1 MSGDIQLTIDGQKIQ
16 AKQGQT
22 IVQAAQDN
30 GIFIPT
36 LCALRAEQKNGLKND
51 LAPGACRIC
60 TVMING
66 RPMAACTTPVAHD
79 MVVEND
85 TEELNELR
93 KTILELLFVEGNH
106 FCPSCEKS
114 GSCDLQALA
123 YRYQMLAP
131 RFRYAFPD
139 REVHAESPKLLLDRN
154 RCILCRRCA
163 EAIRTPEG
171 KPFFGFNKRGDKSTI
186 IMDKELV
193 KDISDE
199 QAQQAMNICPVGSI
213 IYKGKGFDTPIG
225 QRKYDQN
232 PIGSDTISDTTGS
245 ETNCS
250 SEENEEKMAEGEQS

>member
-1 MSGDIQLTIDGQKIQ
+1 MSEEIPLTIDDQKIQ
-16 AKQGQT
+16 AQQGQT
-22 IVQAAQDN
+22 IVQAAQEN
-30 GIFIPT
+30 NIFIPT
-36 LCALRAEQKNGLKND
+36 LCALRAEQKNGLQKD

-60 TVMING
+60 TVMVNG
-66 RPMAACTTPVAHD
+66 RPMAACTTPVAKD

-85 TEELNELR
+85 TEELNALR

-123 YRYQMLAP
+123 YRYQMMAP

-139 REVHAESPKLLLDRN
+139 REVHAESSKLLLDRN

-199 QAQQAMNICPVGSI
+199 QAQQAMHICPVGCI
-213 IYKGKGFDTPIG
+213 IYKGKGFDTPMG

-232 PIGSDTISDTTGS
+232 PIGSEMTGS
-245 ETNCS
+245 DCSCS
-250 SEENEEKMAEGEQS
+250 SQKKTAEGEQS

>member
-1 MSGDIQLTIDGQKIQ
+1 MSEDITLTIDDQKIQ

-22 IVQAAQDN
+22 IVQAAQEN

-36 LCALRAEQKNGLKND
+36 LCALRAEQKNGLHND

-66 RPMAACTTPVAHD
+66 RPMAACTTPVIQD

-114 GSCDLQALA
+114 GFCDLQALA

-131 RFRYAFPD
+131 RFHYAFPD
-139 REVHAESPKLLLDRN
+139 REVHAEFPKLLLDRN

-171 KPFFGFNKRGDKSTI
+171 KPFFGFTKRGDKSTI
-186 IMDKELV
+186 AMDKELV
-193 KDISDE
+193 KNISDE
-199 QAQQAMNICPVGSI
+199 QAQQAMHICPVGSI
-213 IYKGKGFDTPIG
+213 IYKGKGFDTPLG
-225 QRKYDQN
+225 QRKYDHT
-232 PIGSDTISDTTGS
+232 PIGSETTGS
-245 ETNCS
+245 GTSCS
-250 SEENEEKMAEGEQS
+250 SHEKMAEGEQS